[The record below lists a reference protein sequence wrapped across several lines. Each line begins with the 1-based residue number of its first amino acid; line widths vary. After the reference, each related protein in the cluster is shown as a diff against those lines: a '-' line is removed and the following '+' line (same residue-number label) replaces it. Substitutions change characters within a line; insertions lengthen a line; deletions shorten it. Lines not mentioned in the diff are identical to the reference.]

1 MTNDLVSDMLTRI
14 RNASLARHTFTYI
27 RYSKLNLGIL
37 EVLKKEGYIKG
48 YEIEN
53 SQNSKIVIKAFLK
66 YKGWWIKK
74 PFFSTIKRV
83 STPGQRIFSS
93 YKEFEKKIDVLKY
106 EQGTAI
112 ISTSAGIMS
121 HLKAIKLK
129 KGGEILCYIG

>member
-14 RNASLARHTFTYI
+14 RNGSLARHSFTRI

-37 EVLKKEGYIKG
+37 QVLENEGYIQG
-48 YEIEN
+48 YTVEEESN
-53 SQNSKIVIKAFLK
+53 NTKIIKAFLK

-74 PFFSTIKRV
+74 PFFSVISRFSKPGKRV
-83 STPGQRIFSS
+83 FSG
-93 YKEFEKKIDVLKY
+93 YKNFKTKINILKY

-112 ISTSAGIMS
+112 ISTSSGIMS
-121 HLKAIKLK
+121 HSKATKLK

>member
-14 RNASLARHTFTYI
+14 RNGSLARHSFTRI

-37 EVLKKEGYIKG
+37 QVLENEGYIQG
-48 YEIEN
+48 YTVEEESN
-53 SQNSKIVIKAFLK
+53 NTKIIKAFLK

-74 PFFSTIKRV
+74 PFFSVISRVSKPGKRV
-83 STPGQRIFSS
+83 FSG
-93 YKEFEKKIDVLKY
+93 YKNFKTKINILKY

-112 ISTSAGIMS
+112 ISTSSGIMS
-121 HLKAIKLK
+121 HSKATKLK